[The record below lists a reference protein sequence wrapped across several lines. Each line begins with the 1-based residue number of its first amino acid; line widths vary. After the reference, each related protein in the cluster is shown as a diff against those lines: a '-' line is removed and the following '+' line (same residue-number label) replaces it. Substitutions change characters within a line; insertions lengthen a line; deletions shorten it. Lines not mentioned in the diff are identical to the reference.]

1 MNTSEITKLKR
12 RLELINEDVSQDVYN
27 LGGEFFE

>member
-12 RLELINEDVSQDVYN
+12 RLELINEAVSQDVYN